1 MLLLFFWY
9 PLWISVRLVFFF
21 FLRWFEAIFL
31 MVLFIWLCWIF
42 VAACGTLNCG
52 KQDSFCLFG
61 MQTLSCGIWDLVPW
75 TGFKPGSPALQAWS
89 VNHWPTREVP
99 QLVFHLSL
107 FPDLDL
113 CDTICIY
120 FAIVIIYLALSVY
133 QCARP
138 LINSFTLLL
147 SSLQRT
153 IYLKPIKNN
162 QFKKNNIKLHNPL
175 SQASSKTLKSF

>member
-1 MLLLFFWY
+1 
-9 PLWISVRLVFFF
+9 
-21 FLRWFEAIFL
+21 
-31 MVLFIWLCWIF
+31 MVLFIWLCRIF
-42 VAACGTLNCG
+42 VAACGTFKLWQAG
-52 KQDSFCLFG
+52 FFLFG

-75 TGFKPGSPALQAWS
+75 TGFIPGSPALQAWS
-89 VNHWPTREVP
+89 VNHWTTREVP
-99 QLVFHLSL
+99 QLVFYLRL

-138 LINSFTLLL
+138 LINSFTFLL

-162 QFKKNNIKLHNPL
+162 QLKKTIL
-175 SQASSKTLKSF
+175 SFIILFHRHHLRP